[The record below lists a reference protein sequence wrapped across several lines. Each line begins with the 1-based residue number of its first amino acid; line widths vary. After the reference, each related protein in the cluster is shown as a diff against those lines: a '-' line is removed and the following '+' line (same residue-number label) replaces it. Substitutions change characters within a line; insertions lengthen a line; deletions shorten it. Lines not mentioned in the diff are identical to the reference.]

1 MNATQTMSF
10 EDSIIAETP
19 KLTRFARRRCGKAD
33 LADDLVQET
42 LMRALTNRDKFT
54 PGTNIGAWLIT
65 ILRNTHLNHIRKH
78 KREQVGLNEGWENTQ
93 SAPASQEHHLTLVEV
108 SNALDTLSSDHRD
121 VLMSAA
127 VDGKSYEEVAEICEC
142 PVGTV
147 RSRLSRA
154 RSRLT
159 ESLNDL
165 PQAA

>member
-1 MNATQTMSF
+1 MDTTQTMSF
-10 EDSIIAETP
+10 EESIIAETP

-42 LMRALTNRDKFT
+42 LMRALTNREKFT

-93 SAPASQEHHLTLVEV
+93 SSPASQEDHLTLVEV
-108 SNALDTLSSDHRD
+108 SNAMDALSSDHRD

-127 VDGKSYEEVAEICEC
+127 VDGRSYEEVAKLCNC

-154 RSRLT
+154 RS
-159 ESLNDL
+159 SLSDSMNHL
-165 PQAA
+165 PLAA